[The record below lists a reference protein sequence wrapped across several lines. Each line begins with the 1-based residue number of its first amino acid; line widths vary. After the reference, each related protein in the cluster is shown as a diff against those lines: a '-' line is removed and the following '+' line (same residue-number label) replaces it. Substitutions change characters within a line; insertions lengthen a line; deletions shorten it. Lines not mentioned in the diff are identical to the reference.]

1 MLTCHQRYKMRV
13 HSLSVQIS
21 YVQTVAV
28 PSIVHLPLHTRHD
41 CAYSSGKHYVNSLG
55 PGSLVGNRAKIIKEH
70 GPRLYLK
77 RCMCVFVGS
86 SCADEK
92 TTLNAVYNTII
103 FLLAIIILILTV
115 ALWRMRRRPGK
126 LELNYSWN

>member
-1 MLTCHQRYKMRV
+1 M
-13 HSLSVQIS
+13 
-21 YVQTVAV
+21 
-28 PSIVHLPLHTRHD
+28 
-41 CAYSSGKHYVNSLG
+41 
-55 PGSLVGNRAKIIKEH
+55 GNRAKKIGLRSEPSATKEP

-77 RCMCVFVGS
+77 KCMCVFVGS